1 MLRLTKSEWVLGA
14 IESGIGLLLAD
25 SSFTNVCLVGSAS
38 MCREWN
44 WPSQHIDDL
53 RIIREC
59 FSQTNILFTPFP
71 EPPPN
76 PIQNLSWFSKTGFLL
91 KLFHSRNKSLFQNL
105 DQTLSNI
112 WVDFQK
118 RDFYLSCFIAETN
131 PVSRTLTKP
140 CTKFELI

>member
-1 MLRLTKSEWVLGA
+1 
-14 IESGIGLLLAD
+14 
-25 SSFTNVCLVGSAS
+25 

-76 PIQNLSWFSKTGFLL
+76 LIPNLSRFSKTGFLR
-91 KLFHSRNKSLFQNL
+91 KFVYSRNK
-105 DQTLSNI
+105 
-112 WVDFQK
+112 
-118 RDFYLSCFIAETN
+118 Y
-131 PVSRTLTKP
+131 PVSRTSTKP
-140 CTKFELI
+140 YTKLELIFKNWIFA